1 MSPVSLNLFNK
12 INRNMFTNNHI
23 NTYPNMY
30 QMAKMPVRYYVML
43 LMTISC
49 IHGKITRISK
59 SKFSFNNQLN

>member
-12 INRNMFTNNHI
+12 INRNMFTYNH
-23 NTYPNMY
+23 NTYQNMY

-49 IHGKITRISK
+49 IRGKITRISK
-59 SKFSFNNQLN
+59 IKFSFNNQLN